1 MTLELLTEED
11 LRRLHAVQLEMLMEL
26 DRVCCQ
32 LGVSYQLGA
41 GSLLGAVRHAGF
53 IPWDKDIDVVMLR
66 ADYRRFLRE
75 APQLLNPCLFLQSW
89 HSDPHYL
96 WFFARLRRHDSIFL
110 EADSLPVGRHQG
122 IFIDIFPFDPVW
134 PECWWW
140 RGLHA
145 VVMLLD
151 RCLWKLRFLVTDG
164 NGSKDVRKHQAWHPA
179 WRRLVEAILHRC
191 VVKVPPSLLM
201 AMHDGLLR
209 SLTLVPSRQVVCLA
223 SGSLR
228 WERLRALTRQIEEFE
243 QTVAMPFEGLQF
255 PVTANYHQALT
266 RLYGDYMVPP
276 PPSNRTLAVQTLSL
290 PDDGGLSGDRNE
302 RMGVAP

>member
-1 MTLELLTEED
+1 MTVVLLTEED
-11 LRRLHAVQLEMLMEL
+11 LRRLHAVQLDMLMEL
-26 DRVCCQ
+26 DRVCCR
-32 LGVSYQLGA
+32 LGVAYQLGA

-53 IPWDKDIDVVMLR
+53 IPWDKDMDVVMLR

-75 APQLLNPCLFLQSW
+75 APQHLNPHLFLQSW
-89 HSDPHYL
+89 HSDPSYL
-96 WFFARLRRHDSIFL
+96 WLFAKLRRHDSIFL
-110 EADSLPVGRHQG
+110 ETSGVPSGQHQG

-145 VVMLLD
+145 VVLFLD
-151 RCLWKLRFLVTDG
+151 RWLWKWKWKWKFLAADG
-164 NGSKDVRKHQAWHPA
+164 KGNKGAR
-179 WRRLVEAILHRC
+179 
-191 VVKVPPSLLM
+191 SLLM

-209 SLTLVPSRQVVCLA
+209 SLALVPSRQVVCLA

-228 WERLRALTRQIEEFE
+228 WERLRTLTRPITEFE
-243 QTVAMPFEGLQF
+243 QTLKMPFEGMRF

-276 PPSNRTLAVQTLSL
+276 PPNKRTVAVEKFCL
-290 PDDGGLSGDRNE
+290 PGDGGLSSE
-302 RMGVAP
+302 PL